1 MTNSYSRMKTLLS
14 AFLLLIAS
22 LPAHAADV
30 RVCPPWQIEVVDA
43 KGAPLRDCKVFQE
56 WSCNFGVVCPIQST
70 NAVTDTHGKAGFP
83 ERWMGLPAN
92 LGTFKKMTARFS
104 AHGEPIPSANIYIWK
119 QGYEPVRVYSQRD
132 PNVTATAA
140 GLRSRITLR
149 PEPPAK

>member
-1 MTNSYSRMKTLLS
+1 MKVC
-14 AFLLLIAS
+14 FLLAPLLLGS
-22 LPAHAADV
+22 LLVHAGDV

-43 KGAPLRDCKVFQE
+43 RGAPLRDCKVFQE
-56 WSCNFGVVCPIQST
+56 WSCNFGVACPIQST
-70 NAVTDTHGKAGFP
+70 NAVTDTNGKAAFP
-83 ERWMGLPAN
+83 ERWMGLPAT

-119 QGYEPVRVYSQRD
+119 QGFEPVRVYSERD
-132 PNVTATAA
+132 PNATATAA

>member
-1 MTNSYSRMKTLLS
+1 MK
-14 AFLLLIAS
+14 FLLLLTPLLLGSLLAS
-22 LPAHAADV
+22 AADV

-43 KGAPLRDCKVFQE
+43 QGAPLADCKVFQE
-56 WSCNFGVVCPIQST
+56 WSCNFGVVCPIRST
-70 NAVTDTHGKAGFP
+70 NAVTDANGQVGFP
-83 ERWMGLPAN
+83 ERWIGIPAN
-92 LGTFKKMTARFS
+92 LGAFKKLTARFS

-119 QGYEPVRVYSQRD
+119 QGYEPVRVYSERD